1 MKRFS
6 FFASV
11 GISWIFSAAFLVLV
25 LWVQYN
31 FYVALPAILLTMFLM
46 RFYYDP
52 DRELP
57 SYPLGIMSPV
67 DGVVESIELVHD
79 PFLERPCHRIRIKSD
94 FLGVYH
100 GRSPTEG
107 KIVEYWPSL
116 SKEKQEYTRE
126 NTRSV
131 WWIQTDEH
139 DDVIIVVTSH
149 FKFGGTRCFVHAG
162 ERVGQ
167 ARRCG
172 RFPTGSTI
180 DLLIDEKSYIDS
192 VEGQRVIAGVDRLA
206 TFNHEP

>member
-11 GISWIFSAAFLVLV
+11 GISWILSAVLLVLV

-67 DGVVESIELVHD
+67 DGVVESVELIHD
-79 PFLERPCHRIRIKSD
+79 PFLDRPCQRIRIKSD

-116 SKEKQEYTRE
+116 STDKQEYTRE

-131 WWIQTDEH
+131 WWIQTDEN

-149 FKFGGTRCFVHAG
+149 FKFGSSHCFIHAG

-172 RFPTGSTI
+172 RFPTNSTI
-180 DLLIDEKSYIDS
+180 DLLIDEKSYIDA